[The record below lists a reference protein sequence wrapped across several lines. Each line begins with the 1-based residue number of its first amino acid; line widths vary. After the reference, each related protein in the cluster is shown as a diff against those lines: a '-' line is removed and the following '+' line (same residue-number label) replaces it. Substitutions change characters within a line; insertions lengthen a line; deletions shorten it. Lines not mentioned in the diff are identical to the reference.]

1 MMVETVFNGKH
12 HVIYIGISECVLSYT
27 GYHIPPQHY
36 NVTQPSRKYKVSN
49 LFFKAMSL
57 LVL

>member
-12 HVIYIGISECVLSYT
+12 HVIDMYIGISECVRSYT

-36 NVTQPSRKYKVSN
+36 KVTQPSWK
-49 LFFKAMSL
+49 
-57 LVL
+57 